1 MIVLSQVAGSVLS
14 MDLPNLFTQAKQV
27 GFSKKMLCVI
37 LTDTAVQALLLELG
51 SEQSKILEHSNL
63 ERYSDAATCVIK
75 VDEVLQQLGPE
86 SESVSEAVFCVPH
99 SWLDESQ
106 IVPGKKPL
114 LQKIITDL
122 SLKPAGFLV
131 QTEVISD
138 YLVAGNAHISVVVS
152 LIDEHH
158 VSLVI
163 LGKGAVQAVHTVGR
177 SGDVASDIQEALAR
191 FLQEAGEAYL
201 PAKVICAS
209 FVLPE
214 EQLHEIQQTLLSSE
228 WEKSLPFVQKPT
240 VDSIPPSFFLKVIA
254 QQAGKALFGGAV
266 RSTATESHPQSRTF
280 GVPLSTHTPAAVV
293 DAEEVSPMVD
303 DDSQLHEVPETAGFS
318 GVFKTGT
325 PRFHL
330 PHITK
335 SVLIGFGAG
344 ISTLVIAVLVW
355 IFFLAPVVITVVA
368 EEKVLAKDVLLTLDP
383 QATVADVENLR
394 IPGNK
399 ITKEFSK
406 TSSTHTTGVKIIG
419 EPAKGEV
426 LLVNKTK
433 AEKKFPAGTQL
444 AFGELVFSL
453 DAETTVPAAVEK
465 DIVTTENG
473 QAKAQVT
480 ARAIGAE
487 GNIAKDSKLTIAS
500 FDVST
505 YIAQV
510 TADFTGGTSREVKVV
525 GQADKDLL
533 LSELKKDILTEANK
547 SFSSESGAGTYV
559 LPAKDVLMTKTVFS
573 HEKDAVTDELAVEVV
588 ATVATL
594 SYTSEALLPV
604 AKAVLADQLPPGF
617 VLTDDPPQILS
628 APKNGATDKS
638 NQTAVVLSA
647 NLTAA
652 ARAQLNIDRIKE
664 KIAGQPKAQ
673 VPELLRSERVANVQV
688 QYVPAALTNMMST
701 LPTTVSRIRVQQG
714 YPE

>member
-1 MIVLSQVAGSVLS
+1 
-14 MDLPNLFTQAKQV
+14 MDLPNLFTQAKQA

-37 LTDTAVQALLLELG
+37 LTDTAVQALLLEVD
-51 SEQSKILEHSNL
+51 SDQSKILEQSSL
-63 ERYSDAATCVIK
+63 ERYSDTPTCVIK

-86 SESVSEAVFCVPH
+86 SESINEAVFCVPH

-122 SLKPAGFLV
+122 SLKPGGFLV

-163 LGKGAVQAVHTVGR
+163 LGKGTVQAVHTVGR

-240 VDSIPPSFFLKVIA
+240 VDSIPPAFFLKVIA
-254 QQAGKALFGGAV
+254 QQVGKALFSGST
-266 RSTATESHPQSRTF
+266 RSTSDEKGSHNHSF
-280 GVPLSTHTPAAVV
+280 GVPLAAQTATPFASS
-293 DAEEVSPMVD
+293 DLEEVPTEMQEEIGIGD
-303 DDSQLHEVPETAGFS
+303 HTEKAAGFS
-318 GVFKTGT
+318 GVFKGPSGKFT
-325 PRFHL
+325 L
-330 PHITK
+330 PHVTK
-335 SVLIGFGAG
+335 SVLIGFAAG
-344 ISTLVIAVLVW
+344 VSTLLIAVLAW
-355 IFFLAPVVITVVA
+355 IFFLAPVVVTVVA
-368 EEKVLAKDVLLTLDP
+368 EERMLAKDVLLTLDP

-394 IPGNK
+394 IPGKK
-399 ITKEFSK
+399 ISKEFAK

-433 AEKKFPAGTQL
+433 AEKKFAAGTQL
-444 AFGELVFSL
+444 SFGELTFTL

-487 GNIAKDSKLTIAS
+487 GNLTKDSKLTVAS
-500 FDVST
+500 YDVST

-510 TADFTGGTSREVKVV
+510 TADFAGGTSREVKVV

-533 LSELKKDILTEANK
+533 ISELKKEVLTEANK
-547 SFSSESGAGTYV
+547 GFSADATVGTYV

-588 ATVATL
+588 ATVTTL

-604 AKAVLADQLPPGF
+604 AKAVLADQLPAGYA
-617 VLTDDPPQILS
+617 LTDDPPQILS
-628 APKNGATDKS
+628 APKGDTTDKKS
-638 NQTAVVLSA
+638 PNVVVISA

-652 ARAQLNIDRIKE
+652 ARAQLDPDRIKE

-673 VPELLRSERVANVQV
+673 VPELLRSEHVSSVQI
-688 QYVPAALTNMMST
+688 QYVPAPLTAMLSS
-701 LPTTVSRIRVQQG
+701 LPKAMGRIRVQQA
-714 YPE
+714 YPD